1 MTSEETRILE
11 DLLISQGLD
20 IRKAEDICLLLQF
33 KPENVQRAFYLR
45 CQGKT
50 QEEIG
55 FELGV
60 PQTTVS
66 YYLIEKCKD
75 IKSVLTGNIGKT

>member
-50 QEEIG
+50 QEEIAY
-55 FELGV
+55 EVGV
-60 PQTTVS
+60 TQRQVS
-66 YYLIEKCKD
+66 FYLSNNCVD
-75 IKSVLTGNIGKT
+75 IKKYLEVFTSKT